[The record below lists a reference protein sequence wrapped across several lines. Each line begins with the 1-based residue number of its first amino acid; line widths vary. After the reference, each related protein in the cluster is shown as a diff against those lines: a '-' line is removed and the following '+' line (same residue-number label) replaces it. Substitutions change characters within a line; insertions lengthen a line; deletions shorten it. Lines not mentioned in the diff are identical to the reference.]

1 MKGHK
6 LPQPP
11 TIACV
16 DDDLTVLEAL
26 QDFLDASGFGAVGF
40 PSAEEFLD
48 SGYPRT
54 ASFLITD
61 FKLGGMSGT
70 QLMQRLAQL
79 GIKLPAILITAFP
92 DDMVL
97 SQAEAAGAI
106 SVMSKPVDVGAMLA
120 SIRKAVKE
128 GEK

>member
-1 MKGHK
+1 MS
-6 LPQPP
+6 QPP

-40 PSAEEFLD
+40 SSAEEFLN
-48 SGYPRT
+48 SGYLRS

-70 QLMQRLAQL
+70 QLLRRLPQL

-92 DDMVL
+92 DEMVL
-97 SQAEAAGAI
+97 SQANAAGAL

-120 SIRKAVKE
+120 SIRRALKD